1 MQRDTSYVSGKEI
14 KLNKMKSILSRTD
27 LKGNIEYCNKY
38 FIEISGYTEHELI
51 GSPHSIIRHPDMPKI
66 IFEMMWDRLKQH
78 KDILAVVKN
87 RAKNGDHYWV
97 TTLFETKYNTI
108 DKRPEGYLALRRAA
122 PENAIK
128 HITPLY
134 KKLLEIEKQ
143 EGVGASKAYLLEFL
157 AKQNKDYDT
166 YVHDLVEYKGIVAA
180 FFNTMR
186 KMFS

>member
-1 MQRDTSYVSGKEI
+1 MEVDTSNVSAKQI

-38 FIEISGYTEHELI
+38 FVEISGYSEQELL
-51 GSPHSIIRHPDMPKI
+51 GAPHNIIRHPDMPKI
-66 IFEMMWDRLKQH
+66 IFKMMWERLEQH

-97 TTLFETKYNTI
+97 TTLFETKYHPI

-128 HITPLY
+128 HIIPLY
-134 KKLLEIEKQ
+134 TKLLEIEQ
-143 EGVGASKAYLLEFL
+143 EEGMNASQAYLLEFL
-157 AKQNKDYDT
+157 AKQGKDYDT
-166 YVHDLVEYKGIVAA
+166 YIRDLVEYKGLVAA